1 MRDDEATRTRRPAR
15 AFVPKITLRHAIA
28 AVVPACALTTLGA
41 CQKTDNE
48 HIIVL
53 AMMAF
58 DAAVDP
64 PATATSATPDPSA
77 GVIVLA
83 AIGFDSAL
91 DAAAADTGAPRRRRK
106 H

>member
-1 MRDDEATRTRRPAR
+1 MRDDEATTTRRPAR
-15 AFVPKITLRHAIA
+15 AFVPKLTLRHTMA
-28 AVVPACALTTLGA
+28 AVVPACALTALAA
-41 CQKTDNE
+41 CQKNDSE

-64 PATATSATPDPSA
+64 PPDPSA

-83 AIGFDSAL
+83 AIGFDSSL
-91 DAAAADTGAPRRRRK
+91 DASPVDAGSPRRRGKR
-106 H
+106 